1 MNMNFDWKKMASF
14 AAVAMATGLNAIPP
28 DPCEP
33 VAEPLCCTAPIPGPF
48 AFAYPYDLGLNCPR
62 DFYFHI
68 DGLAFQAKQDGMEF
82 AIQAREDTTEPGTP
96 IAPITYGKVIGFGFS
111 DGCGDLDYNPG
122 ARVGLGF
129 YLDHD
134 AWNIDMSWTWVHV
147 TNYKSVHADHDSVL
161 IPLWLL
167 GSSDTGTFG
176 NSASAS
182 WSACYNVF
190 DVSLAKPYY
199 VSRYLVLN
207 PFFGARA
214 ADIHQEFSVH
224 YAGSTPDLKTIHH
237 GEKNEF
243 RGVGARFG
251 VNSDWILG
259 KGWWLFANVS
269 TSILAGKFEIHQKL
283 NTPVAVTDAG
293 EDGFDLHSDYFQN
306 TPNMEIALGLAWS
319 RAFDCNRYIVGL
331 RASYEF
337 VEWWDQ
343 FNMRKFFSGNPG
355 YANDVVSRGN
365 LTLNGFSLR
374 LQLDL

>member
-1 MNMNFDWKKMASF
+1 MAIN
-14 AAVAMATGLNAIPP
+14 LHAIPP

-33 VAEPLCCTAPIPGPF
+33 EVEPVCCIDPIPGPF
-48 AFAYPYDLGLNCPR
+48 AFAYPLDLGINCPR

-82 AIQAREDTTEPGTP
+82 AIQARSETSGRP

-111 DGCGDLDYNPG
+111 DGCGSWDYNPG

-134 AWNIDMSWTWVHV
+134 AWNIDLNWTWVHV

-167 GSSDTGTFG
+167 GSSDAAPGVFGT
-176 NSASAS
+176 SASAA
-182 WSACYNVF
+182 WNVCYNVF
-190 DVSLAKPYY
+190 DLSLAKPYY
-199 VSRYLVLN
+199 VSRYFILN
-207 PFFGARA
+207 PFFGARV
-214 ADIHQEFSVH
+214 ADIHQHFSVH
-224 YAGSTPDLKTIHH
+224 YAGSTPEFEAIHH

-243 RGVGARFG
+243 YGVGARFG

-259 KGWWLFANVS
+259 KGWWLFANFS
-269 TSILAGKFEIHQKL
+269 ASLLAGKFEVHQNL
-283 NTPVAVTDAG
+283 NVPANGTTITPSGV
-293 EDGFDLHSDYFQN
+293 DGFDIHSDYFQN

-319 RAFDCNRYIVGL
+319 KAFDCNRYRVGL
-331 RASYEF
+331 RAAYEF

-343 FNMRKFFSGNPG
+343 LNMRKFFSGNPG

-365 LTLNGFSLR
+365 LTFNGFSLK